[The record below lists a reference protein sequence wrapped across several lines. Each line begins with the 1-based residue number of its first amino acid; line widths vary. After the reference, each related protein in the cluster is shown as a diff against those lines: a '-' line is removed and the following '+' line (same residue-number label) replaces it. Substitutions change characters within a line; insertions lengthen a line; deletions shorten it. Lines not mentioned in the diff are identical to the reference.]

1 MNVITLNK
9 SEFEQACDY
18 LALKLAE
25 SGDITAL
32 IGVRSG
38 GATVAKL
45 VFGYFEKHG
54 KKLEYY
60 EAGASRYATAA
71 KNSGSMKKLFK
82 YLPTFFLDWLRVA
95 EHYIVTLRMKL
106 SDDVKRNV
114 HLDSGL
120 VDYLANLDAGRI
132 IIIDDAIDSG
142 ATVKIL
148 LDEFYSINPLLEYKI
163 AVLVVTKNVPLVYPD
178 FYLYQDVL
186 LRFPWS
192 SDYKS

>member
-1 MNVITLNK
+1 MSVITLNK
-9 SEFEQACDY
+9 SEFEQACDS
-18 LALKLAE
+18 LAVKLAE

-45 VFGYFEKHG
+45 VFGYLEKQG
-54 KKLEYY
+54 GNLEYF

-71 KNSGSMKKLFK
+71 KKTRSIKILFK
-82 YLPTFFLDWLRVA
+82 FLPRFILDWLRIV

-106 SDDVKRNV
+106 SDDVERDV
-114 HLDSGL
+114 RLDSRL
-120 VDYLANLDAGRI
+120 VDYLANLESGRI

-148 LDEFYSINPLLEYKI
+148 LDELCAINPLLEYKI

-178 FYLYQDVL
+178 FCLYKNVL